1 MPIVVCVL
9 NNTQSIP
16 SRLFRKRS
24 EVQFRLIDVI
34 YPEQYEGINTTQI
47 GDIVYEK
54 MNTALKNLRFDTMT
68 HPDFFTSPDFIGKIE
83 TQWET
88 YYLPGERLMR
98 FLTGEALD
106 KEVQV
111 KYFITLY
118 QNFYEIKGVYQIIA
132 RDWANPLDKNYT
144 KKEIPLERDSEYWSL
159 IENFAA
165 SLQKELVKN

>member
-1 MPIVVCVL
+1 MKKNLILLCCCFLISCV
-9 NNTQSIP
+9 SISTEENCLYGP
-16 SRLFRKRS
+16 ATSL
-24 EVQFRLIDVI
+24 
-34 YPEQYEGINTTQI
+34 
-47 GDIVYEK
+47 EK
-54 MNTALKNLRFDTMT
+54 MNSALKNLRFDTMT

-88 YYLPGERLMR
+88 YYLPGERLMN

-118 QNFYEIKGVYQIIA
+118 HNFYELKGVYQIIA